1 MAKNLDAKCKQCR
14 RAGEKLFLKGERCS
28 TAKCA
33 VVKRNYPPGFHGS
46 KQTRR
51 RLTEYA
57 TQLIEKQKAKWT
69 YHLLEKQFKITFDR
83 AQKRQGSAG
92 DNLFKLLEL
101 RLDNVIYR
109 LGIASSRGQARQVVG
124 HTHITVND
132 KKVNIPSY
140 TVKTGDVIKIKKS
153 SVNNRFFKDIEE
165 RLKNAEIPGWLN
177 FDIKAMEAKVLHEP
191 SPADINTKINA
202 QMIVEFYSK

>member
-1 MAKNLDAKCKQCR
+1 MAKNLDSKCKQCR
-14 RAGEKLFLKGERCS
+14 RAGEKLFLKGERCN

-33 VVKRNYPPGFHGS
+33 LVKRNYPPGFHGP
-46 KQTRR
+46 KKGRG
-51 RLTEYA
+51 RLTEFA

-69 YHLLEKQFKITFDR
+69 YLLMEKQFKLTFEK

-101 RLDNVIYR
+101 RLDNVIFR
-109 LGIASSRGQARQVVG
+109 LGLASSRGQARQLVN
-124 HTHITVND
+124 HAHITIND

-140 TVKTGDVIKIKKS
+140 SLKTGDVIKINKS
-153 SVNNRFFKDIEE
+153 SLNNKFFKEAE
-165 RLKNAEIPGWLN
+165 ARLKNAEIPGWLN

-191 SPADINTKINA
+191 SKEDINTKINA

>member
-1 MAKNLDAKCKQCR
+1 MAKNLDAKCRQCR
-14 RAGEKLFLKGERCS
+14 RAGEKLFLKGERCNTS
-28 TAKCA
+28 KCA
-33 VVKRNYPPGFHGS
+33 VLKRNYPPGFHGS
-46 KQTRR
+46 KQTRK

-69 YHLLEKQFKITFDR
+69 YQILEKQFKITFNR

-109 LGIASSRGQARQVVG
+109 LGIGSSRGQARQIVG

-132 KKVNIPSY
+132 KKINIPSY

-153 SVNNRFFKDIEE
+153 SANNRFFKGVEE
-165 RLKNAEIPGWLN
+165 KIKNVEIPGWLN
-177 FDIKAMEAKVLHEP
+177 LDIKTMEAKVLHEP
-191 SPADINTKINA
+191 SREDINTKINS

>member
-1 MAKNLDAKCKQCR
+1 MAKNLDAKCRQCR
-14 RAGEKLFLKGERCS
+14 RAGEKLFLKGERCNTS
-28 TAKCA
+28 KCA
-33 VVKRNYPPGFHGS
+33 VLKRNYPPGFHGS
-46 KQTRR
+46 KQTRK

-69 YHLLEKQFKITFDR
+69 YQILEKQFKITFNR

-109 LGIASSRGQARQVVG
+109 LGIGSSRGQARQIVG

-153 SVNNRFFKDIEE
+153 SANNRFFKGVEE
-165 RLKNAEIPGWLN
+165 KIKNVEIPGWLN
-177 FDIKAMEAKVLHEP
+177 LDIKTMEAKVLHEP
-191 SPADINTKINA
+191 SREDINTKINS

>member
-14 RAGEKLFLKGERCS
+14 RAGEKLFLKGERCH

-46 KQTRR
+46 KQTRK

-69 YHLLEKQFKITFDR
+69 YQILEKQFKITFDR

-109 LGIASSRGQARQVVG
+109 LGLGSSRGQARQIVN

-140 TVKTGDVIKIKKS
+140 TLKAGDIIKIKKS
-153 SVNNRFFKDIEE
+153 SSTNKYFKDISEKI
-165 RLKNAEIPGWLN
+165 KNTDIPGWLN

-191 SPADINTKINA
+191 SRDDINTKINA

>member
-1 MAKNLDAKCKQCR
+1 MAKNLDAKCRQCR
-14 RAGEKLFLKGERCS
+14 RAGEKLFLKGERCN

-33 VVKRNYPPGFHGS
+33 VVKRNYPPGMHGA

-69 YHLLEKQFKITFDR
+69 YQILEKQFKITFDR
-83 AQKRQGSAG
+83 AQKRQGNAG

-109 LGIASSRGQARQVVG
+109 LGIGSSRGQARQIVS
-124 HTHITVND
+124 HTHVTVND

-153 SVNNRFFKDIEE
+153 SSNNRFFKGVEE
-165 RLKNAEIPGWLN
+165 KLKNAEIPGWLN
-177 FDIKAMEAKVLHEP
+177 LDIKTMEAKVLHEP
-191 SPADINTKINA
+191 SREDVNTKLNA

>member
-14 RAGEKLFLKGERCS
+14 RAGEKLFLKGERCN

-33 VVKRNYPPGFHGS
+33 IVKRNYPPGFHGS
-46 KQTRR
+46 KQTRK
-51 RLTEYA
+51 RLSEYA

-69 YHLLEKQFKITFDR
+69 YKLLEKQFKITFLR
-83 AQKRQGSAG
+83 AQKLSGSAG

-109 LGIASSRGQARQVVG
+109 LGIGASRGQARQVVS
-124 HTHITVND
+124 HAHITVND

-140 TVKTGDVIKIKKS
+140 TVRSGDVIKIKKS
-153 SVNNRFFKDIEE
+153 SSTNKFFKNAEE
-165 RLKNAEIPGWLN
+165 KVKNAEIPGWLN
-177 FDIKAMEAKVLHEP
+177 LDVKTMEAKVLHEP
-191 SPADINTKINA
+191 SREDINTKINA